1 MNSSKKVSDQ
11 LETSKLAQ
19 SNIAD
24 TKKTIEIIDTKK
36 ILEIFESQYTEQLY
50 DRKANYILKFCK
62 SRKEGFY
69 FDEIP
74 ELTRIVEYSILDL
87 NEGVVA
93 YLWNSLILRPKWEM
107 P

>member
-11 LETSKLAQ
+11 LETSKVAQ
-19 SNIAD
+19 SNIGES
-24 TKKTIEIIDTKK
+24 KKTVEIIDTKK

-62 SRKEGFY
+62 TRKDGFY

-87 NEGVVA
+87 NEGVVKKCKFF
-93 YLWNSLILRPKWEM
+93 LIAD
-107 P
+107 